1 MAASNQ
7 NNCPLALVRAGDAE
21 GLRAALAALSDKA
34 CARFWR
40 SSQPLHVAA
49 GKGHRE
55 IVEAL
60 LAGGA
65 DPNAQDRKGIGPLV
79 MAAKEGHREVVEM
92 LLAGGADPNARVG
105 FGFFSKDSRA
115 LHVAAKKGHKEVVE
129 ALLAGDAD
137 PNA

>member
-1 MAASNQ
+1 
-7 NNCPLALVRAGDAE
+7 
-21 GLRAALAALSDKA
+21 
-34 CARFWR
+34 
-40 SSQPLHVAA
+40 SQPLHVAA

-137 PNA
+137 PNAQDEEVSPPSLFCFLHPYLPFSTPHTHLHTNMSSGISFE